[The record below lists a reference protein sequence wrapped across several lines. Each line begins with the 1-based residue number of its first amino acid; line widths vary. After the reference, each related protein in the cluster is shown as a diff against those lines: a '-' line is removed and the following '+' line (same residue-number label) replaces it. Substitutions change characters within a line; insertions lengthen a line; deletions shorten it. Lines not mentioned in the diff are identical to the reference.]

1 MTLQQVQG
9 HSEQS
14 RTMTY
19 TATITQKGQV
29 TIPVAI
35 RNILKLEP
43 SSKLIFSIE
52 EERIMAQPV
61 KSDFLSLYGSLKTKD
76 KKPADL
82 KKIRQ
87 IVRKKIGENAAQEG
101 L

>member
-1 MTLQQVQG
+1 
-9 HSEQS
+9 
-14 RTMTY
+14 MTY

-35 RNILKLEP
+35 RNYLGLQA

-52 EERIMAQPV
+52 KNKIVAQPF
-61 KSDFLSLYGSLKTKD
+61 SNDILSLYGSLKPKN
-76 KKPADL
+76 KKFL
-82 KKIRQ
+82 SMNQIRKIY
-87 IVRKKIGENAAQEG
+87 RKKITTEIAKEG

>member
-1 MTLQQVQG
+1 
-9 HSEQS
+9 
-14 RTMTY
+14 MTY

-35 RNILKLEP
+35 RNYLGLQA

-52 EERIMAQPV
+52 ENKIVAQPFNN
-61 KSDFLSLYGSLKTKD
+61 DFLSLYGSLKPKN
-76 KKPADL
+76 KKFISM
-82 KKIRQ
+82 KKIRE
-87 IVRKKIGENAAQEG
+87 ITRKKITAEIAKEG